1 MHAKFV
7 YSKWKRKRTKTGSAP
22 GDTDQG
28 VDTKRPKM
36 MSPRESGDHDDDDT
50 SGPLGKSAGDPC
62 VSDCN
67 SNLNKKIENSN
78 LFPIFNNNK
87 KANMNFT
94 SSSKA
99 PVFAAKKKSE
109 EPRSHPSRKRTA
121 AATKKKPKP
130 SNLKGENSI
139 LKYLNTFQGTS

>member
-1 MHAKFV
+1 MHITKLI
-7 YSKWKRKRTKTGSAP
+7 KLTNELRTKTGSAP
-22 GDTDQG
+22 SDTNQG

-36 MSPRESGDHDDDDT
+36 MSPRESGDHDDDDN
-50 SGPLGKSAGDPC
+50 SGPLGKSTGDPC

-67 SNLNKKIENSN
+67 SNLNKKNENSN
-78 LFPIFNNNK
+78 LFPIFNNK